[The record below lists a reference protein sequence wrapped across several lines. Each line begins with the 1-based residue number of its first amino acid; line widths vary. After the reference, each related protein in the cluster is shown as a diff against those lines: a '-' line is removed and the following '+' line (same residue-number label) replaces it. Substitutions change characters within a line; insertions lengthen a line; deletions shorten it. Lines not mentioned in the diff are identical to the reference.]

1 MLSIVYLP
9 DDKEARGIMLQER
22 RSSFLLLPHLF
33 SRLSHG
39 QWAQESK
46 HDETSTVG
54 FLPLILQQTMR
65 LLAMLTMREQ
75 PRGSF
80 MVVFLKSGGRLL
92 RSCGYMANVRSCHSL
107 AFSTSQACIL
117 VAGSGKSVLWL
128 VISLL
133 LLNWLAEVTI
143 SSGIIEGIKALQKTG
158 SACLAYFY
166 CDFRDEAKQSH
177 RNLIVSI
184 LWQLATQ
191 SDLCWDLL
199 SRLYLE
205 HDDGRQRP
213 SDDTLSQ
220 CLKEMLLLPTQ
231 GSVHIIIDALDECP
245 NNSGMPT
252 PREKV
257 IGLVQNLVSLHLRNV
272 HICITSR
279 PEIDI
284 QTALEPLTS
293 LRVSLHNQ
301 SGQTKDI
308 VDYISAVVYS
318 DRMMQRWREDDKR
331 LVIKT
336 LSERAN
342 GM

>member
-1 MLSIVYLP
+1 
-9 DDKEARGIMLQER
+9 
-22 RSSFLLLPHLF
+22 
-33 SRLSHG
+33 
-39 QWAQESK
+39 
-46 HDETSTVG
+46 
-54 FLPLILQQTMR
+54 
-65 LLAMLTMREQ
+65 
-75 PRGSF
+75 
-80 MVVFLKSGGRLL
+80 
-92 RSCGYMANVRSCHSL
+92 MANVRSCHSL
-107 AFSTSQACIL
+107 ALSTSQVCIL

-133 LLNWLAEVTI
+133 LLKWLAEVTI
-143 SSGIIEGIKALQKTG
+143 SSGIIEDIKALQKTG
-158 SACLAYFY
+158 SASLAYFY

-177 RNLIVSI
+177 RNLIISI
-184 LWQLATQ
+184 LWQLAAQ

-199 SRLYLE
+199 SRLYSE

-213 SDDTLSQ
+213 SEGALFQ
-220 CLKEMLLLPTQ
+220 CLKEMLLLPIQ

-257 IGLVQNLVSLHLRNV
+257 LDLVQNLLGLQLRNV
-272 HICITSR
+272 HICVTSR

-308 VDYISAVVYS
+308 VDYISSVTYS
-318 DRMMQRWREDDKR
+318 DTMMRRWREEEKR
-331 LVIKT
+331 LVINT